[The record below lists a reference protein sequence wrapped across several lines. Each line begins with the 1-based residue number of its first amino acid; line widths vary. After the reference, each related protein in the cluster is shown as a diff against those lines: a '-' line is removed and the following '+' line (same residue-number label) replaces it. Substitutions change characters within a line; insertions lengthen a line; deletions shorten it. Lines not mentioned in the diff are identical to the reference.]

1 MIKVLVVEDSATARE
16 LITHILSSDPEI
28 TVIGTAADGAEA
40 VEFVLRHRPDVVTMD
55 IIMPKMD
62 GFEATRRI
70 METNPLPIVIVSA
83 SLVKEEVEKTWR
95 AVEAGAVA
103 VLEKPR
109 YPDLVNKSGDAA
121 KLVETVK
128 LMSQVKVVRRWKKT
142 PTAGPPPKHAPIRIA
157 PPSRPGQVKVVVM
170 GASTGGPQTLQRI
183 LSKLPATYP
192 APILL
197 VQHITPGFTAGFVD
211 WLDRSCALRVR
222 IAANGERAIPG
233 TVYVAPDGL
242 QMKID
247 RSCAIAAVGDVPEN
261 GLRPSVSYLFRSVAG
276 AFGNQA
282 VGVLLTG
289 MGRDGAAELKLM
301 REQGAVTIAQDKESC
316 IVYGMPGEAV
326 KLDAAGHSLPPE
338 GITDMLLKLVG

>member
-1 MIKVLVVEDSATARE
+1 MIKVLVVEDSAVARE
-16 LITHILSSDPEI
+16 LISQILSTDPEM

-40 VEFVLRHRPDVVTMD
+40 LDFVSRIRPDVITMD

-70 METNPLPIVIVSA
+70 METNPIPIVIVSA

-109 YPDLVNKSGDAA
+109 YSDFLNRSGDAA
-121 KLVETVK
+121 KLVQTVK
-128 LMSQVKVVRRWKKT
+128 LMSQVKVVRRWKKSL
-142 PTAGPPPKHAPIRIA
+142 APKPVESAPIKIA
-157 PPSRPGQVKVVVM
+157 PRRRKAVKAVVM

-183 LSKLPATYP
+183 LSMLPATYP
-192 APILL
+192 VPILV

-211 WLDRSCALRVR
+211 WLDRSCSLKVR
-222 IAANGERAIPG
+222 IGTDGERAIPG

-247 RSCAIAAVGDVPEN
+247 NRCRIAALRDDPEN
-261 GLRPSVSYLFRSVAG
+261 GLRPAVAYLFRSAAL
-276 AFGNQA
+276 AFGDCA

-289 MGRDGAAELKLM
+289 MGRDGAAELKQM
-301 REQGAVTIAQDKESC
+301 RDRGAVTIAQDKTSS
-316 IVYGMPGEAV
+316 IIYGMPGEAM
-326 KLDAAGHSLPPE
+326 KLEAAEYSFSPE
-338 GITDMLLKLVG
+338 QIADMLCKLVG

>member
-1 MIKVLVVEDSATARE
+1 MIKVLVVEDSAVARE

-28 TVIGTAADGAEA
+28 SVIGTAANGAEA
-40 VEFVLRHRPDVVTMD
+40 LEFVSRQKPDIITMD

-70 METNPLPIVIVSA
+70 METDPLPIVIVSA

-103 VLEKPR
+103 VLEKPA
-109 YPDLVNKSGDAA
+109 YSDLVNKSGDAA
-121 KLVETVK
+121 GLVQTVK
-128 LMSQVKVVRRWKKT
+128 LMSQVKVVRRWKRT
-142 PTAGPPPKHAPIRIA
+142 PLTQPAAPGPAREKIVPR
-157 PPSRPGQVKVVVM
+157 RPRQVKVVVM
-170 GASTGGPQTLQRI
+170 GASTGGPQTLHQI
-183 LSKLPATYP
+183 LSRLPADYP

-222 IAANGERAIPG
+222 IAVHGERAVPG

-247 RSCAIAAVGDVPEN
+247 KVGGIAAVKDDPEN
-261 GLRPSVSYLFRSVAG
+261 GLRPAVSYLFRSAAG
-276 AFGNQA
+276 AFGDKA

-301 REQGAVTIAQDKESC
+301 RDCGAITIAQDKESC
-316 IVYGMPGEAV
+316 IVFGMPGEALKLEAAEYSLSPDQIADMLV
-326 KLDAAGHSLPPE
+326 KL
-338 GITDMLLKLVG
+338 VR

>member
-1 MIKVLVVEDSATARE
+1 MIKVLVVEDSAVARE
-16 LITHILSSDPEI
+16 LITQILSSDPDI

-40 VEFVLRHRPDVVTMD
+40 VEFVSRHRPDVITMD

-62 GFEATRRI
+62 GFEATRLI
-70 METNPLPIVIVSA
+70 METQPLPIVIVSA

-109 YPDLVNKSGDAA
+109 YSDLVNKSGDAT
-121 KLVETVK
+121 KLIQTVK
-128 LMSQVKVVRRWKKT
+128 LMSQVRVVRRWKRSPST
-142 PTAGPPPKHAPIRIA
+142 PPARPVPIKVAPG
-157 PPSRPGQVKVVVM
+157 RPREVKVVVM

-183 LSKLPATYP
+183 LARLPATFSV
-192 APILL
+192 PILV

-211 WLDRSCALRVR
+211 WLDRSCPLKVSV
-222 IAANGERAIPG
+222 AAHGERAMPG

-247 RSCAIAAVGDVPEN
+247 HRCRITAVEDEPEN
-261 GLRPSVSYLFRSVAG
+261 GLRPAVSCLFRSAAAALG
-276 AFGNQA
+276 DKA

-301 REQGAVTIAQDKESC
+301 RDMGAITMAQDKESS
-316 IVYGMPGEAV
+316 IVYGMPGEAA
-326 KLDAAGHSLPPE
+326 KLEAARYSLSPDQ
-338 GITDMLLKLVG
+338 IADMLLKLVG